1 MKLTRAQKREQL
13 QRRAEEIIDRLLEWE
28 ERNEAPNLTQIEDE
42 VLRLRQEFG
51 QEMVS
56 AVIEGEEAK
65 QPVENPKCPTCGKT
79 MRYKGQKGKEMES
92 RLGGLKLT
100 RGNYY
105 CNRCKSGLFPP
116 GPAIGDR
123 ESVVE

>member
-1 MKLTRAQKREQL
+1 MKLTRVQKRERL
-13 QRRAEEIIDRLLEWE
+13 QRRAEEIIDKLLEWE

-42 VLRLRQEFG
+42 VLTLRQEFG
-51 QEMVS
+51 QEMVT
-56 AVIEGEEAK
+56 AVIKGEEAK
-65 QPVENPKCPTCGKT
+65 QPVENPKCPTCGKA
-79 MRYKGQKGKEMES
+79 MRYKGQKGKEVES
-92 RLGGLKLT
+92 RLGGLKLE

-116 GPAIGDR
+116 GPATGDR

>member
-1 MKLTRAQKREQL
+1 MKLTRAQKRERL
-13 QRRAEEIIDRLLEWE
+13 QSRAEGIIDKLLEWG

-42 VLRLRQEFG
+42 VLKLRQEFG

-56 AVIEGEEAK
+56 AVVEGEEAK
-65 QPVENPKCPTCGKT
+65 QPAENPKCPTCGKA
-79 MRYKGQKGKEMES
+79 MRYKGQKGKELES
-92 RLGGLKLT
+92 RLGGLKLE

-116 GPAIGDR
+116 GPATGDR
-123 ESVVE
+123 G

>member
-1 MKLTRAQKREQL
+1 MKLTRAHKRKILQL
-13 QRRAEEIIDRLLEWE
+13 RAEEIIDSLLEWQE
-28 ERNEAPNLTQIEDE
+28 ENEAPNLTEIEDE
-42 VLRLRQEFG
+42 VLELREEFG

-65 QPVENPKCPTCGKT
+65 QPAENPKCPTCGKT
-79 MRYKGQKGKEMES
+79 MRYKGQKRKDLES
-92 RLGGLKLT
+92 RLGGLKLE

-116 GPAIGDR
+116 GPTTGDR
-123 ESVVE
+123 G